1 MEFKRGRKSDTDF
14 MDRMCWESRCGN
26 YRVAHV
32 KSKYGNREYYLAE
45 AKLKATGIWWPIE
58 WKQDRKRNHSMKK
71 YQKRKPAEKA
81 CEEHSKRRE

>member
-32 KSKYGNREYYLAE
+32 KSKYGNRGYYLAE

-71 YQKRKPAEKA
+71 YQARKTAEIACQRHKA
-81 CEEHSKRRE
+81 GKG

>member
-14 MDRMCWESRCGN
+14 MDRMCWESRCGK

-71 YQKRKPAEKA
+71 YQARKTAEIACQRHKA
-81 CEEHSKRRE
+81 GKG